1 MMIELVLR
9 PGDSINDSLR
19 AGTKAHLL
27 VSTSLAFG
35 RNTVPFDSNPGEVV
49 FPRLVPGA
57 TYLVR
62 CEGPIAWLEKMRFTA
77 PPAGELSLG
86 EVTLEPP
93 RRR

>member
-1 MMIELVLR
+1 MVELVLR

-35 RNTVPFDSNPGEVV
+35 RDHTPFDSDSGEVV
-49 FPRLVPGA
+49 FPRLIPGA

-77 PPAGELSLG
+77 PATGELPLG

-93 RRR
+93 KRR